1 MSRVQLAPFALRQTQ
16 GHWCLFLGFFV
27 RCMLAAPTTIFFQL
41 YFFLGSFFILPTK
54 IIDALAFA
62 AL

>member
-1 MSRVQLAPFALRQTQ
+1 LNYGPILPSWQKIISLFFCFFMSRMQLAPFA
-16 GHWCLFLGFFV
+16 
-27 RCMLAAPTTIFFQL
+27 IFFQL
-41 YFFLGSFFILPTK
+41 YFFLGSFFILPTE